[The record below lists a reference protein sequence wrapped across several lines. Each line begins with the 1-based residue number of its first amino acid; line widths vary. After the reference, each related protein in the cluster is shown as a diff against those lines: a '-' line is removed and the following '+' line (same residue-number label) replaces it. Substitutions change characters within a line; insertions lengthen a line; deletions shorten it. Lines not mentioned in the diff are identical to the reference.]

1 MRFTLIYKGR
11 IPSSG
16 SNDQI
21 VAIRTNPY
29 FQAQLA
35 ALHAV
40 TAKKF
45 DTDNKL
51 IVGGTKFTAVLP
63 IGWVCS
69 AEVVL
74 LRATPTTSISGLAD
88 IDNTLKTLF
97 DAICAPAGA
106 SAAPSTQCENACF
119 VVALEDK
126 QLSSIAVSSDHHWGA
141 KSDEDIAFIRVTT
154 QETPIDDVVALGGQS
169 FKTIRRNVFS

>member
-1 MRFTLIYKGR
+1 MRFTLLYKGR
-11 IPSSG
+11 IPASG

-29 FQAQLA
+29 LQAQLS

-40 TAKKF
+40 TSKEF
-45 DTDNKL
+45 SSGNKL
-51 IVGGTKFTAVLP
+51 IVGGTRFTAVLP
-63 IGWVCS
+63 IEWVCS

-74 LRATPTTSISGLAD
+74 LRATPHTSISGLAD

-106 SAAPSTQCENACF
+106 SSAPGTHYKSSCF

-141 KSDEDIAFIRVTT
+141 KTDEDIAFIRVTT

-169 FKTIRRNVFS
+169 FKTIRKHVF

>member
-1 MRFTLIYKGR
+1 MRFTLLYKGR

-16 SNDQI
+16 SNEQI
-21 VAIRTNPY
+21 VGIRTNPY
-29 FQAQLA
+29 LQTQLS

-40 TAKKF
+40 TSKHF
-45 DTDNKL
+45 NSDNRL
-51 IVGGTKFTAVLP
+51 IVGSTKFTAIMP
-63 IGWVCS
+63 IAWVCS

-74 LRATPTTSISGLAD
+74 LRATPHTNISGLPD

-106 SAAPSTQCENACF
+106 SLAPDAHFEQSCF

-126 QLSSIAVSSDHHWGA
+126 QLSSITVSSDHHWGA
-141 KSDEDIAFIRVTT
+141 KTDEDIAFIRVTT
-154 QETPIDDVVALGGQS
+154 QETPIDDSVALGGQS
-169 FKTIRRNVFS
+169 FKTIRKYVF